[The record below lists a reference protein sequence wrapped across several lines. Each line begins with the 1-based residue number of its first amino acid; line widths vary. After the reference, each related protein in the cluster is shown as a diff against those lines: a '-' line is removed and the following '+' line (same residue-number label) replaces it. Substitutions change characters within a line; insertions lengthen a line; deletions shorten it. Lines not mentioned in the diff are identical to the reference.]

1 VETLIEFQGAAIGYS
16 REAPLIPR
24 LTMSLKKGDHTMI
37 VGHCGVG
44 KSALVKTIMGIL
56 SLWDGTY
63 QAFERGMENPS
74 EPLLSYVRKKIGLL
88 PDRGILL
95 QNMTVFQNIALPLRF
110 GHFFSIDKVR
120 DRIEP
125 YIEEFSLEPLL
136 ELYPC
141 DLNIDQIKKIGFVR
155 AILNDPDLLLLD
167 DPYEGLDDEGFEK
180 MNRSLKNIAEKGA
193 TTILALSRKSVDRS
207 PHFKNVLRLTQD
219 GLTEIR

>member
-1 VETLIEFQGAAIGYS
+1 METLIEFQGATIGYS

-24 LTMSLKKGDHTMI
+24 LTMLLKKGDHTMI

-56 SLWDGTY
+56 SLWEGSY
-63 QAFERGMENPS
+63 RAFERGMESPS

-95 QNMTVFQNIALPLRF
+95 QNMSVFQNIALPMRF
-110 GHFFSIDKVR
+110 GHFHSAEKVR
-120 DRIEP
+120 ERLEP
-125 YIEEFSLEPLL
+125 YIEEFSLAPLL
-136 ELYPC
+136 DLYPC

-193 TTILALSRKSVDRS
+193 TTILALSRKGVVR
-207 PHFKNVLRLTQD
+207 PPYFRNVLRLTQD
-219 GLTEIR
+219 GLTEIL